1 MTSPGTDPRP
11 GGVDRSPGLD
21 LTVRPAGVA
30 RVCAIVTAVVVALGL
45 VANRLAFGVAP
56 HLEHPIARAA
66 ARFDLGLEPSV
77 PALWSTFLLAACAVM
92 LAVNG
97 RAAAPDDPD
106 RRTWYGLALVFLALA
121 VDETV
126 MVHEM
131 ANDTLRETLGTSGYL
146 YFAWVIPGALF
157 ALAVAAAS
165 ARFLFRLDPRT
176 RALFL
181 LAGTIFVGGAIG
193 MELIAARIA
202 ETRGVESVA
211 HMIEQAFEESM
222 EMGGTILFL
231 YALLDHLAWRTGSI
245 RIAIGAGP
253 DRETA

>member
-1 MTSPGTDPRP
+1 MTGPGVDPSPG
-11 GGVDRSPGLD
+11 GLHRSPGLD

-30 RVCAIVTAVVVALGL
+30 RVCVIVTAVVVALGL
-45 VANRLAFGVAP
+45 VANRLVFDVAP
-56 HLEHPIARAA
+56 HMEHPIARAA

-77 PALWSTFLLAACAVM
+77 PALWSTLLLAACAAL

-97 RAAAPDDPD
+97 RAAAPDDPN
-106 RRTWYGLALVFLALA
+106 RWTWYGLAIVFLALA

-126 MVHEM
+126 MIHEM
-131 ANDTLRETLGTSGYL
+131 ANDTLREVLGTSGFL
-146 YFAWVIPGALF
+146 YFAWVIPGVLF
-157 ALAVAAAS
+157 ALAVALAS
-165 ARFLFRLDPRT
+165 ARFLFRLDSRT

-211 HMIEQAFEESM
+211 HMIEQAVEESM
-222 EMGGTILFL
+222 EMGGAIVFL
-231 YALLDHLAWRTGSI
+231 YALLDPLARRTGSI
-245 RIAIGAGP
+245 RIAIGAGSE
-253 DRETA
+253 RGTA

>member
-1 MTSPGTDPRP
+1 MPAPGADPRS
-11 GGVDRSPGLD
+11 DGLE
-21 LTVRPAGVA
+21 LTVRPAAVA
-30 RVCAIVTAVVVALGL
+30 RICAVVVAVVVALGL
-45 VANRLAFGVAP
+45 VANRLVFGVAP

-97 RAAAPDDPD
+97 RAAAPDDPN
-106 RRTWYGLALVFLALA
+106 RRTWYGLAIVFLALA

-126 MVHEM
+126 MIHEM
-131 ANDTLRETLGTSGYL
+131 ANDTLREVLGTSGFL

-157 ALAVAAAS
+157 ALAVALAS
-165 ARFLFRLDPRT
+165 ARFLFRLDSRT

-211 HMIEQAFEESM
+211 HMIEQAVEESM
-222 EMGGTILFL
+222 EMGGSIVFL
-231 YALLDHLAWRTGSI
+231 YALLDHLARRTGSI
-245 RIAIGAGP
+245 RIAIGGGSGRGTP
-253 DRETA
+253 